1 MIFDEKKASNI
12 LSNICC
18 IFQEGWLQQ
27 GFLYMIFLRVSGIV
41 ILSTM
46 FDCLVS
52 FGGVACN
59 QQIQLVKDTV
69 KQMNKSQG

>member
-1 MIFDEKKASNI
+1 MKKASNI

-41 ILSTM
+41 ILSIM
-46 FDCLVS
+46 FGYLLEGSQPADTV
-52 FGGVACN
+52 GKN
-59 QQIQLVKDTV
+59 TV
-69 KQMNKSQG
+69 KQINKSEG